1 MTKTLFCLFLL
12 LLLFVCWFWE
22 IHSPSTWWILRV
34 PEDDNDHD
42 PSHVAYRNSW
52 KTALQLSF
60 QKNPLINR
68 APILGSENLWS
79 SSPTAHHRQ
88 ESCGSSLQ
96 FGECPECLLSTCTER
111 SGNSFGKY
119 SWVEWSGFTEGHSGT
134 DGFLWDFQADG
145 GLQYIIYYIESPWYV
160 HVYYIYT
167 HFFFRCWNNGM
178 KTCCF
183 TCSGFRLRP

>member
-1 MTKTLFCLFLL
+1 MTNTLFCLFLL

-22 IHSPSTWWILRV
+22 IHRPSTWWILRV

-52 KTALQLSF
+52 KTALQLGF

-79 SSPTAHHRQ
+79 LSPTAHHRQ
-88 ESCGSSLQ
+88 ESRGSSLQ

-134 DGFLWDFQADG
+134 KKSFEIFKQMEV
-145 GLQYIIYYIESPWYV
+145 YNISIIYYIYIYINIGISHYHLLLV
-160 HVYYIYT
+160 CVYYIYT
-167 HFFFRCWNNGM
+167 LF
-178 KTCCF
+178 
-183 TCSGFRLRP
+183 L